1 MVLLAL
7 IAFEVVHDKLRVQTT
22 QKQKQDGHNVY
33 IYAITKAMCPPGYH
47 RNGFVATHALGHL
60 RMSCHK
66 PIVITA
72 RAHCFHD
79 CIYIYIYIY
88 MHRGMC
94 VVTIADL
101 LTYLSKSIQLFSISS
116 IN

>member
-1 MVLLAL
+1 M
-7 IAFEVVHDKLRVQTT
+7 QS
-22 QKQKQDGHNVY
+22 QKQFALLV
-33 IYAITKAMCPPGYH
+33 ITAMALWQ
-47 RNGFVATHALGHL
+47 ATHALGHL

-88 MHRGMC
+88 IYMHKCMC